1 MSEWKPL
8 SEVRHLLDETP
19 APPLAPSA
27 GTAVA
32 TITQTVLCPTCGT
45 RVAAAELARIGS
57 TQVCPNCKEDY
68 VQRLR
73 EGAPLGTQQWRYGG
87 FWIRFAAYFIDY
99 VILQLVNVVLLV
111 GMFAVMAA
119 SGGGDESASGPNF
132 VIVLFYLLMFATA
145 FFYYVVPTGHPKM
158 QGTLGKRIVGLRVIR
173 ENGENVGYGL
183 AFGRMLAYGFL
194 TGITLGIG
202 LIMAAFDK
210 EKRALHDHVCRTR
223 VIYRDSAA

>member
-1 MSEWKPL
+1 MKRQRLPGTQRGNRSGHDHPDRSL
-8 SEVRHLLDETP
+8 PNLRHEGRGGRTGPHRLD
-19 APPLAPSA
+19 S
-27 GTAVA
+27 
-32 TITQTVLCPTCGT
+32 
-45 RVAAAELARIGS
+45 
-57 TQVCPNCKEDY
+57 VCPNCKEDY

-158 QGTLGKRIVGLRVIR
+158 QGTLGKRIVGCGSSGRTAR
-173 ENGENVGYGL
+173 TWATDSPL
-183 AFGRMLAYGFL
+183 AACLPTASSPGSPWALA
-194 TGITLGIG
+194 
-202 LIMAAFDK
+202 
-210 EKRALHDHVCRTR
+210 
-223 VIYRDSAA
+223 